1 MSIKLEER
9 LAATL
14 ARLILD
20 PAAPPA
26 RHIAVGAAS
35 PIPAAACWL
44 VKKQG
49 HPVRLSLLHKRSG
62 NPFSEGS
69 RELFDLTGQGRID
82 LFFLGGGQID
92 GQANLNLVGTGE
104 WPGTGVRF
112 PGSFGSAFMYF
123 MTPRTILFREEHSPR
138 VLVPQ
143 VDNISAPGVSE
154 PGVFRRGTAQA
165 LVTGKCVF
173 SFSPDQAR
181 FSLASIHPGETIE
194 SIRAAT
200 GFDFDAAD
208 DVPQTPDPTEAELAL
223 LRGPI
228 CDEMLETY
236 PEFCARVFDRP
247 SDGRRPEGAGG
258 LNRPAS
264 TKDFAA

>member
-1 MSIKLEER
+1 MTIKLEER
-9 LAATL
+9 LAVAL

-44 VKKQG
+44 VRKQG
-49 HPVRLSLLHKRSG
+49 HSVRLSLLHKRTG

-92 GQANLNLVGTGE
+92 GRANLNLVGTGE

-112 PGSFGSAFMYF
+112 PGSFGSAFLYL

-138 VLVPQ
+138 VLVRQ

-173 SFSPDQAR
+173 AFDPACAR
-181 FSLASIHPGETIE
+181 FSLASVHPGETVD

-200 GFDFDAAD
+200 GFDFDAAA
-208 DVPQTPDPTEAELAL
+208 DVPQTTDPGDAELAL
-223 LRGPI
+223 LRGPV

-236 PEFCARVFDRP
+236 PEFCAQVFDRK
-247 SDGRRPEGAGG
+247 
-258 LNRPAS
+258 L
-264 TKDFAA
+264 AA

>member
-1 MSIKLEER
+1 MSEIKLEER
-9 LAATL
+9 IAVALAK
-14 ARLILD
+14 LILD
-20 PAAPPA
+20 PSAPPA

-35 PIPAAACWL
+35 PMPAAACWL

-62 NPFSEGS
+62 NPFTEGT

-92 GQANLNLVGTGE
+92 GSANLNLVGTGE
-104 WPGTGVRF
+104 WPGMGVRF

-123 MTPRTILFREEHSPR
+123 MTPRTILFREEHTPR
-138 VLVPQ
+138 VFVEK
-143 VDNISAPGVSE
+143 VDNISAPGVSP

-165 LVTGKCVF
+165 LVTGRCVF
-173 SFSPDQAR
+173 RFHPDRAR
-181 FSLASIHPGETIE
+181 FSLESVHAGETVE
-194 SIRAAT
+194 SVRDAT
-200 GFDFDAAD
+200 GFAFDVTG
-208 DVPQTPDPTEAELAL
+208 DVPYTPDPTAEELAL

-236 PEFCARVFDRP
+236 PEFCARVF
-247 SDGRRPEGAGG
+247 GR
-258 LNRPAS
+258 
-264 TKDFAA
+264 KQAA

>member
-1 MSIKLEER
+1 MSVQPEER
-9 LAATL
+9 LAAAL

-62 NPFSEGS
+62 NPFTEGS

-92 GQANLNLVGTGE
+92 GQANINLIGTGD
-104 WPGTGVRF
+104 WPGQGVRF

-138 VLVPQ
+138 VLVDR
-143 VDNISAPGVSE
+143 VEHISAPGLSA

-165 LVTGKCVF
+165 LLTGKALF
-173 SFSPDQAR
+173 LFDPAR
-181 FSLASIHPGETIE
+181 GRFTLESAHPGEDAA
-194 SIRAAT
+194 SVRAAT
-200 GFDFDAAD
+200 GFDYDEPATLP
-208 DVPQTPDPTEAELAL
+208 VTPDPTPEELAL
-223 LRGPI
+223 LRGPV

-236 PEFCARVFDRP
+236 PDFCARVFA
-247 SDGRRPEGAGG
+247 RRAPVTVA
-258 LNRPAS
+258 
-264 TKDFAA
+264 KDDAA

>member
-1 MSIKLEER
+1 MSFAPEEL
-9 LAATL
+9 LATTL

-20 PAAPPA
+20 PSAPAA

-44 VKKQG
+44 VRKAG
-49 HPVRLSLLHKRSG
+49 HPVRLSLLHRRSG
-62 NPFSEGS
+62 NPFTEGS

-92 GQANLNLVGTGE
+92 GRANLNLVGTGE

-112 PGSFGSAFMYF
+112 PGSFGSAFMYL

-138 VLVPQ
+138 VLVER
-143 VDNISAPGVSE
+143 VDNVSAPGVSE

-173 SFSPDQAR
+173 RFDPERAR
-181 FSLASIHPGETIE
+181 FSLESTHPGESVE
-194 SIRAAT
+194 AVRAAT
-200 GFDFDAAD
+200 GFGFDVAD
-208 DVPQTPDPTEAELAL
+208 AVPETPAPTGAELAL
-223 LRGPI
+223 LRGPV

-236 PEFCARVFDRP
+236 PEFCARVW
-247 SDGRRPEGAGG
+247 GRG
-258 LNRPAS
+258 
-264 TKDFAA
+264 KAA

>member
-1 MSIKLEER
+1 MIRLEER
-9 LAATL
+9 MAAVL

-20 PAAPPA
+20 PSAPPA

-44 VKKQG
+44 VKKLG
-49 HPVRLSLLHKRSG
+49 HDVRLSLLHKHSG
-62 NPFSEGS
+62 NPLTAGT

-92 GQANLNLVGTGE
+92 GQANINLIGTGE
-104 WPGTGVRF
+104 YPGMSVRF

-123 MTPRTILFREEHSPR
+123 MTPRTILFREEHSAR
-138 VLVPQ
+138 VFVPK
-143 VDNISAPGVSE
+143 VDIISAPGVSP

-173 SFSPDQAR
+173 RFDPARAR
-181 FSLASIHPGETIE
+181 FTLESVHPGETAV

-200 GFDFDAAD
+200 GFDYDEPAN
-208 DVPQTPDPTEAELAL
+208 VGETPEPTEIELSL
-223 LRGPI
+223 LRGAV

-236 PEFCARVFDRP
+236 PDFCRRVW
-247 SDGRRPEGAGG
+247 GRGKEQ
-258 LNRPAS
+258 
-264 TKDFAA
+264 AA

>member
-1 MSIKLEER
+1 MSDIKPEER
-9 LAATL
+9 LAAAL

-44 VKKQG
+44 VAKSG
-49 HPVRLSLLHKRSG
+49 HPVRLSLLHKRAG
-62 NPFSEGS
+62 NPFTEGS

-92 GQANLNLVGTGE
+92 GEANINLVGTGE
-104 WPGTGVRF
+104 WPGKGVRF

-138 VLVPQ
+138 VLVPR
-143 VDNISAPGVSE
+143 VDNISAPGTSP

-165 LVTGKCVF
+165 LVTGRCIF
-173 SFSPDQAR
+173 RFDPARAR
-181 FSLASIHPGETIE
+181 FSLASVHPGESVAT
-194 SIRAAT
+194 IRAET
-200 GFDFDAAD
+200 GFDFDAEES
-208 DVPQTPDPTEAELAL
+208 VPVTPDPTPAELAL
-223 LRGPI
+223 LRGTV

-236 PEFCARVFDRP
+236 PDFCARVF
-247 SDGRRPEGAGG
+247 GRTQSAFTQD
-258 LNRPAS
+258 PA
-264 TKDFAA
+264 A

>member
-1 MSIKLEER
+1 MIKLEER

-92 GQANLNLVGTGE
+92 GKANLNLVGTGD

-143 VDNISAPGVSE
+143 VDIISAPGVSE

-173 SFSPDQAR
+173 AFLPDRAR
-181 FSLASIHPGETIE
+181 FSLASIHPGETLE
-194 SIRAAT
+194 GIRAAT
-200 GFDFDAAD
+200 GFDFDVAD
-208 DVPQTPDPTEAELAL
+208 NVPQTPDPTEAELAL

-264 TKDFAA
+264 TKDHAA

>member
-1 MSIKLEER
+1 MTIALEER
-9 LAATL
+9 LAASL

-20 PAAPPA
+20 PSAPQA

-44 VKKQG
+44 VRKLG
-49 HPVRLSLLHKRSG
+49 HPVRLSLLHRRSG
-62 NPFSEGS
+62 NPFTEGS

-92 GQANLNLVGTGE
+92 GQANINLVGTGD

-112 PGSFGSAFMYF
+112 PGSFGSAFMYL

-138 VLVPQ
+138 VLVEK
-143 VDNISAPGVSE
+143 VDMISAPGISP

-165 LVTGKCVF
+165 LVTGRCVF
-173 SFSPDQAR
+173 CFDPARAR
-181 FSLASIHPGETIE
+181 FTLASVHPGEGVE
-194 SIRAAT
+194 SVRAQT
-200 GFDFDAAD
+200 GFAFDCEDA
-208 DVPQTPDPTEAELAL
+208 VPETPDPTAEELAL
-223 LRGPI
+223 LRGPV

-236 PEFCARVFDRP
+236 PEFCARVW
-247 SDGRRPEGAGG
+247 GR
-258 LNRPAS
+258 
-264 TKDFAA
+264 KAAA

>member
-1 MSIKLEER
+1 MSEIKLEER
-9 LAATL
+9 IAVALAK
-14 ARLILD
+14 LILD
-20 PAAPPA
+20 PSAPPA

-35 PIPAAACWL
+35 PMPAAACWL

-62 NPFSEGS
+62 NPFTEGT

-92 GQANLNLVGTGE
+92 GSANLNLVGTGE
-104 WPGTGVRF
+104 WPGMGVRF

-123 MTPRTILFREEHSPR
+123 MTPRTILFREEHTPR
-138 VLVPQ
+138 VFVEK
-143 VDNISAPGVSE
+143 VDNISAPGVSP

-165 LVTGKCVF
+165 LVTGRCVF
-173 SFSPDQAR
+173 RFHPDRAR
-181 FSLASIHPGETIE
+181 FSLNSIHPGETVE
-194 SIRAAT
+194 SVRDAT
-200 GFDFDAAD
+200 GFAFDVTG
-208 DVPQTPDPTEAELAL
+208 DVPFTPDPTSEELAL

-236 PEFCARVFDRP
+236 PEFCARVF
-247 SDGRRPEGAGG
+247 GR
-258 LNRPAS
+258 
-264 TKDFAA
+264 KQAA

>member
-1 MSIKLEER
+1 MIQPEER
-9 LAATL
+9 LAAAL

-49 HPVRLSLLHKRSG
+49 HDVRLSLLHKRSG
-62 NPFSEGS
+62 NPFTEGT

-92 GQANLNLVGTGE
+92 GEANINLVGTGE
-104 WPGTGVRF
+104 WPGQEVRF
-112 PGSFGSAFMYF
+112 PGSFGSAYMYF

-138 VLVPQ
+138 VLVPR
-143 VDNISAPGVSE
+143 VDNISAPGVSP

-165 LVTGKCVF
+165 LVTGKGVF
-173 SFSPDQAR
+173 RFDPARAR
-181 FSLASIHPGETIE
+181 FTLESAHPGEDAA

-200 GFDFDAAD
+200 GFDYDEPTSLPA
-208 DVPQTPDPTEAELAL
+208 TPDPTEAELAL
-223 LRGPI
+223 LRGPV

-236 PEFCARVFDRP
+236 PDFCARVFAR
-247 SDGRRPEGAGG
+247 
-258 LNRPAS
+258 
-264 TKDFAA
+264 KAAA

>member
-1 MSIKLEER
+1 MTIKLEER
-9 LAATL
+9 LAVAL

-44 VKKQG
+44 VRKQG
-49 HPVRLSLLHKRSG
+49 HSVRLSLLHKRTG

-92 GQANLNLVGTGE
+92 GRANLNLVGTGE

-112 PGSFGSAFMYF
+112 PGSFGSAFMYL

-138 VLVPQ
+138 VLVRQ

-173 SFSPDQAR
+173 AFDPACAR
-181 FSLASIHPGETIE
+181 FSLASVHPGETVD

-200 GFDFDAAD
+200 GFDFDAAA
-208 DVPQTPDPTEAELAL
+208 DVPQTTDPGDAELAL
-223 LRGPI
+223 LRGPV

-236 PEFCARVFDRP
+236 PEFCAQVFDRK
-247 SDGRRPEGAGG
+247 
-258 LNRPAS
+258 L
-264 TKDFAA
+264 AA